1 MSGIHLTRSGAE
13 AAFAQVIP
21 TLLRLVSLAVVCAV
35 CCATDVSASEPN
47 VVDDGY
53 FQVVERIDLHVW
65 VLVEPRFQIQPVG
78 NVAVIEQT
86 DGLVLVD
93 SGGSPGSGRRVVAAI
108 RRLSAK
114 PVKAVILTH
123 WHGDHVQ
130 GLSEV
135 LKAWPGT
142 ETIAT
147 VATQAHLREPK
158 TMNSPGAP
166 DPAANASGLARIRGY
181 GAYAKRMAR
190 DAQTQEER
198 AGWEAAMRL
207 FTQYE
212 LDMDGAVTL
221 APVKAV
227 KSRLTLS
234 DAKAPV
240 EIRFLGRANTDGD
253 AIVWLP
259 RQQILVTGDVVVS
272 PLPFGYGSYPTEWLQ
287 VLQKLKRYPFKVLV
301 PGHGAPQHDTAYVDR
316 LVSALEEVRSRVS
329 PLVPENLSL
338 DDAKRR
344 LDFTDQAIRFV
355 GDDIWLRRWFQAY
368 WIDPIVGSAYREAR
382 GEPIVQSLGGG

>member
-1 MSGIHLTRSGAE
+1 MARSISQFAMLAASCALGLASRSSAAE
-13 AAFAQVIP
+13 LP
-21 TLLRLVSLAVVCAV
+21 T
-35 CCATDVSASEPN
+35 AS
-47 VVDDGY
+47 DGY
-53 FQVVERIDLHVW
+53 FQISQPVAARVW
-65 VLVEPRFQIQPVG
+65 ALAEPRFQVQPIG
-78 NVAVIEQT
+78 NVTVVEQS

-93 SGGSPGSGRRVVAAI
+93 AGGSPGSGRRVVTLI
-108 RRLSAK
+108 RRLSPK
-114 PVKAVILTH
+114 PVKAVVLTH

-130 GLSEV
+130 GLSEI
-135 LKAWPGT
+135 LKAWPGAA
-142 ETIAT
+142 TIAT
-147 VATQAHLREPK
+147 VATQTHLREPK

-166 DPAANASGLARIRGY
+166 DAAANAASLARIRGY
-181 GAYAKRMAR
+181 ASYAERMAR
-190 DAQTQEER
+190 EAQTPEER

-221 APVKAV
+221 APVTAV

-240 EIRFLGRANTDGD
+240 KIRFLGRANTDGD

-272 PLPFGYGSYPTEWLQ
+272 PFPFGYGSYPGDWLH
-287 VLQKLKRYPFKVLV
+287 VLQELKRYPFKVLV
-301 PGHGAPQHDTAYVDR
+301 PGHGAPQHDATYIDR
-316 LVSALEEVRSRVS
+316 LISALEEVRSRVS